1 MAILNDIYST
11 LAVSYSCNNSIPKI
25 ICRHIIVRRT
35 ASATSFKTVFIKL
48 STNQREIPYKFYP
61 LHYLNNTLS
70 GRIQM
75 SVLNSLK
82 LKHSYHKIYFKELI
96 CLGIMFTLVKEE
108 EEKEEEEE
116 EEETKQKTIKLA
128 STF

>member
-1 MAILNDIYST
+1 
-11 LAVSYSCNNSIPKI
+11 
-25 ICRHIIVRRT
+25 
-35 ASATSFKTVFIKL
+35 
-48 STNQREIPYKFYP
+48 
-61 LHYLNNTLS
+61 
-70 GRIQM
+70 M

-116 EEETKQKTIKLA
+116 EETKQKTIKLA